1 MTKLE
6 KLIRGTVLFRFLET
20 KTKKIILPGFQG
32 VPLYDV
38 IGFFRSQLSKTGLTE
53 RAAAISYNFIMAIP
67 PMCLFLFSLIP
78 HLPFIKKRVIKMQVG
93 QLIKDIVPAKEHNSN
108 LIEFVNGFLDN
119 SSAGLLSFGL
129 ILILFFASNGMMG
142 IMRSFNKDY
151 IGFEKRNGLQKRW
164 NAIRL
169 TILIMLLLLAT
180 LILLILQGT
189 VLSWLGIKN
198 KSLLSFIGYI
208 RWGFILGL
216 VFYSIAFIYKYAPS
230 VKKKWDIVSPGALLA
245 TSLSILATIGFSVF
259 VNNFGKYNAL
269 YGSIGSVIVIMS
281 IVFINSLALLIGYEL
296 NVSIHSLQHMAQQ
309 RAAAEKKELVAN

>member
-309 RAAAEKKELVAN
+309 RAAAEKKEMVAN

>member
-1 MTKLE
+1 
-6 KLIRGTVLFRFLET
+6 
-20 KTKKIILPGFQG
+20 
-32 VPLYDV
+32 
-38 IGFFRSQLSKTGLTE
+38 
-53 RAAAISYNFIMAIP
+53 
-67 PMCLFLFSLIP
+67 MCLFLFSLIP
-78 HLPFIKKRVIKMQVG
+78 HLPFIKKRVIKVQVS
-93 QLIKDIVPAKEHNSN
+93 QLIKDIVPAKEHNAN

-119 SSAGLLSFGL
+119 SSTGLLSFGL

-169 TILIMLLLLAT
+169 TILIMLLLFAT
-180 LILLILQGT
+180 LMLLILQGT
-189 VLSWLGIKN
+189 VLSWLGIKD

-208 RWGFILGL
+208 RWGFILAL

-245 TSLSILATIGFSVF
+245 TSLSILATILFSVF

-309 RAAAEKKELVAN
+309 RVAAEKKELAIK